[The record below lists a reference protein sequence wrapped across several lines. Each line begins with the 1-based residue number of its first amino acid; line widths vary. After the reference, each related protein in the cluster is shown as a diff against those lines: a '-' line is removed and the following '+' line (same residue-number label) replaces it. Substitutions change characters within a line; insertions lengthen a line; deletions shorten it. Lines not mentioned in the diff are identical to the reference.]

1 MRLLDE
7 RRALVTGGANGIGR
21 AIVERF
27 VAEGAAVATVDVE
40 QVDDVGPNVLTFRRD
55 LAETDDLDATAGSRQ
70 YRGPAGPSGGDAETL
85 PGRGQGHPPQ
95 APSIL

>member
-1 MRLLDE
+1 MKLLDK

-40 QVDDVGPNVLTFRRD
+40 PVGDLDANVVAVQRD
-55 LAETDDLDATAGSRQ
+55 LAETADLDALVDEVTGAS
-70 YRGPAGPSGGDAETL
+70 
-85 PGRGQGHPPQ
+85 
-95 APSIL
+95 

>member
-40 QVDDVGPNVLTFRRD
+40 PVGDLDANVVAVQRD
-55 LAETDDLDATAGSRQ
+55 LAETADLDALVDEVTGAS
-70 YRGPAGPSGGDAETL
+70 
-85 PGRGQGHPPQ
+85 
-95 APSIL
+95 